1 MRMPTATRQEE
12 DSLNYDFMGK
22 GQVTAPGFEAE
33 ELRGF
38 SRTVAEIEW
47 LLVILVMLYQVVQGK
62 NDESTAPIYFGL
74 ILYSAFVIGFRYF
87 NVYRTESR
95 WKLAIETWV
104 MIVFITW
111 ILYHTGR
118 LGSPLANLYLLTI
131 VTSALILYL

>member
-1 MRMPTATRQEE
+1 MRLQRPPLQRLRQCECRATWVS
-12 DSLNYDFMGK
+12 DPLIC
-22 GQVTAPGFEAE
+22 PAE

-47 LLVILVMLYQVVQGK
+47 LLVILVMLYQVVQGHA
-62 NDESTAPIYFGL
+62 DETNAPIYFGL
-74 ILYSAFVIGFRYF
+74 ILYSVFVIGFRYF

-111 ILYHTGR
+111 V
-118 LGSPLANLYLLTI
+118 STI
-131 VTSALILYL
+131 RGVSKARSSIFIC